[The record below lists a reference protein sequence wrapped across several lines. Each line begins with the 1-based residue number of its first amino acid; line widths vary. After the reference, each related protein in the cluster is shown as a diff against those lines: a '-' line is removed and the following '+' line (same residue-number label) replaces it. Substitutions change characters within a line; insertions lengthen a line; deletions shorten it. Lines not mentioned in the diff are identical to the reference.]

1 MKTAVAAIA
10 AIAIAAACHSSDG
23 AKAGPDQ
30 AAPTHPVT
38 SDGTGKG
45 PATPSGGGSP
55 VQTGDDSSFNLKV
68 AAPDG
73 AKAGAESVA
82 HVTVTPG
89 SGYHVNQDFPTKL
102 VLTPP
107 DGVQIAK
114 AELHKEDATAFDSSH
129 IQFDVK
135 LTPAK
140 AGNYKVTGTFK
151 FAVCTDTSCD
161 PKKREIAFDVA
172 AQ

>member
-1 MKTAVAAIA
+1 MKTAVVLAAA
-10 AIAIAAACHSSDG
+10 LAVAAACHSSDG

-30 AAPTHPVT
+30 PPPQHPVA
-38 SDGTGKG
+38 SDSGKG
-45 PATPSGGGSP
+45 PAGGGSP

-68 AAPDG
+68 APPDAG
-73 AKAGAESVA
+73 KAGAEQVA
-82 HVTVTPG
+82 HITVTPG

-102 VLTPP
+102 VITPP
-107 DGVQIAK
+107 DGVQVAK
-114 AELHKEDATAFDSSH
+114 AELHKEDAAAFDTSH
-129 IQFDVK
+129 LQFDVK

-140 AGNYKVTGTFK
+140 AGTFKVAGTLK

>member
-1 MKTAVAAIA
+1 MKTAVAFVA
-10 AIAIAAACHSSDG
+10 ALGIAAACSSGG

-30 AAPTHPVT
+30 TGTPSHPTAV
-38 SDGTGKG
+38 DGSGKG
-45 PATPSGGGSP
+45 PAAPSVPAAAGN
-55 VQTGDDSSFNLKV
+55 DSSFNLAI

-73 AKAGAESVA
+73 AKAGAECVA

-102 VLTPP
+102 VITPP
-107 DGVQIAK
+107 DGVQVAK
-114 AELHKEDATAFDSSH
+114 AEQHKEDAAAFDTTKL
-129 IQFDVK
+129 QFDVK

-140 AGNYKVTGTFK
+140 AGTYKVAGTLK

-161 PKKREIAFDVA
+161 PKKSAIAFDVA